1 MEIDNCY
8 FWSDSMI
15 TLAWI
20 RGDPHRWKTFVS
32 NRVTQIQEIVDP
44 ERWYHIES
52 SQNPADV
59 ISRGLNP
66 DQLLSCQLWWEG
78 PSFLMQSKQ
87 FWPNSKP
94 DSLSEVPEAKE
105 RYLVALKVSLSFE
118 LDLFERYSSLLK
130 LQRITAYIL
139 RFIKNCK
146 LSATDRTGKPI
157 LTVAEIKSAM
167 IVLIKI
173 VQMQAFSQEIALL
186 TKQKPLQTTSRL
198 ICLNP
203 FIDSDGILRVG
214 GRISHS
220 KVSYNQ
226 KHQIILPNN
235 HSFSTLLVRNE
246 HNRLG
251 HAGIQ
256 AVMASLRLDYW
267 LLNCKSFVKKIIRKC
282 VVCFRSKPSI
292 ITNKMGDLPEPRVL
306 PSRPFTNVGLD
317 YAGPLQ
323 IKLGKGRGRVKTTK
337 AYICIFVCMAIK
349 AVHIELVC
357 DLTTDSFLNALKR
370 FIARRGLCCNIYSDN
385 ATNFVGANKQLKE
398 FYQFLTSDELQQE
411 IHNYSSR
418 NLIQWNFIPPRA
430 PNFGGLWEAA
440 VKSTK
445 FHLIRILGSALLTY
459 DEMNTCLSQIESI
472 LNSRPLTPLSTDPN
486 DLQPLTPSHFLI
498 GEPLTSFPQENLT
511 NLRQNR
517 LSRYQLV
524 TQLVQHFWQR
534 WNREYLSTLQQRTK
548 WQQEHP
554 QVMKRNAVV
563 VIHEDNTPPFKWPL
577 GLIVDVHPGKDG
589 IVRVISVKIGDKVFK
604 RPVTKVSLLPFENSQ

>member
-1 MEIDNCY
+1 
-8 FWSDSMI
+8 
-15 TLAWI
+15 
-20 RGDPHRWKTFVS
+20 
-32 NRVTQIQEIVDP
+32 
-44 ERWYHIES
+44 
-52 SQNPADV
+52 
-59 ISRGLNP
+59 
-66 DQLLSCQLWWEG
+66 
-78 PSFLMQSKQ
+78 
-87 FWPNSKP
+87 
-94 DSLSEVPEAKE
+94 VPEAKE

-130 LQRITAYIL
+130 LRITAYIL

-146 LSATDRTGKPI
+146 LSANERTGKSI

-267 LLNCKSFVKKIIRKC
+267 LLNCKSFAKKIIRKC

-292 ITNKMGDLPEPRVL
+292 ITNKMGDLPEPRVV

-323 IKLGKGRGRVKTTK
+323 IKLGKGRGRIKTTK

-411 IHNYSSR
+411 IHNYSFS
-418 NLIQWNFIPPRA
+418 QFDSVEFYPTESSK
-430 PNFGGLWEAA
+430 LW
-440 VKSTK
+440 
-445 FHLIRILGSALLTY
+445 
-459 DEMNTCLSQIESI
+459 
-472 LNSRPLTPLSTDPN
+472 
-486 DLQPLTPSHFLI
+486 
-498 GEPLTSFPQENLT
+498 
-511 NLRQNR
+511 
-517 LSRYQLV
+517 
-524 TQLVQHFWQR
+524 
-534 WNREYLSTLQQRTK
+534 
-548 WQQEHP
+548 
-554 QVMKRNAVV
+554 
-563 VIHEDNTPPFKWPL
+563 WPL
-577 GLIVDVHPGKDG
+577 GGGSKV
-589 IVRVISVKIGDKVFK
+589 DKV
-604 RPVTKVSLLPFENSQ
+604 PFN